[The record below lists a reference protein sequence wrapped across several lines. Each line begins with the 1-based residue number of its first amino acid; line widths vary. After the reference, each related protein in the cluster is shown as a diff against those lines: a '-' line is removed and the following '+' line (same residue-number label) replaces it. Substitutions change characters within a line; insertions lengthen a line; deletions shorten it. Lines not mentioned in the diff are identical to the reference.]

1 MKNQYVGDVGDFG
14 KYALLRAFAEAGI
27 RVGVNWYLTEDD
39 GSNDGKFTNYLNDE
53 NMRNHSPEV
62 FDVLRKLVK
71 KSKKSVI
78 DIQKSGIIKDALFYA
93 KLLKTEG
100 TPVQRTSLRNNW
112 FRKSEKALSD
122 TELIFMDPDNGLLV
136 CNDAAKLGAEK
147 YILPDEAEQYFRNG
161 HNVVYYCHKGRRTAK
176 LWQEYKSLMLERIPE
191 AKPII
196 LTFRKG
202 SQRSYVFLIHQKDF
216 KRYQKIIDGFLQGW
230 SPIFTEETM

>member
-14 KYALLRAFAEAGI
+14 KYALLRAFVEAGI

-100 TPVQRTSLRNNW
+100 TPVQRT
-112 FRKSEKALSD
+112 
-122 TELIFMDPDNGLLV
+122 TGLL
-136 CNDAAKLGAEK
+136 KAEVDNL
-147 YILPDEAEQYFRNG
+147 IWSFCAEGFGEICTASPCCEQCPIR
-161 HNVVYYCHKGRRTAK
+161 GRCK
-176 LWQEYKSLMLERIPE
+176 
-191 AKPII
+191 
-196 LTFRKG
+196 
-202 SQRSYVFLIHQKDF
+202 
-216 KRYQKIIDGFLQGW
+216 
-230 SPIFTEETM
+230 